1 MEWWVDIAG
10 YRTMLKWEWGRSR
23 VGRKW
28 DEEWE
33 RGGSWDEEATGSRVK
48 RLEQEGMDERE
59 QEEGSNAG

>member
-1 MEWWVDIAG
+1 MDIAG

-33 RGGSWDEEATGSRVK
+33 RGGSWDEEAAKQSEEIGG
-48 RLEQEGMDERE
+48 EGN
-59 QEEGSNAG
+59 G